1 MQREK
6 EVLQQQQEDYEEQ
19 ICDLQQQLHEKFKP
33 SQQLYV
39 PPVSPERCYATGK
52 GLEIA
57 ILGENSTAVVHAVD
71 EEGRGHDMPLE
82 NIHCELMSEADN
94 TIFKCKVEKKNSH
107 YEVSYQPTHNGNHQL
122 SIRVEGVHIRG
133 SPFTVV
139 VKTPVHLRPRNLLG
153 VRSVCTMVLFS
164 IVLATLTMVK
174 LPIHTPIRTPIKIIK
189 QSVEVS
195 NQSEVGVWGVLQPLG
210 IAVRENGEIVIVER
224 GNHCVSIFAPNG
236 TKIRAF
242 GTKGSAQG
250 QFDHP
255 YGVAID
261 SAGNF
266 LVVDHWKHCVQK
278 FTAEGEFLK
287 AVGGKG
293 SEQLSPTGIG
303 INHKNKKVYICDNSN
318 HQVQILN
325 DDLTFFRSFG
335 SRGSGEGLF
344 NYPWDVAFDS
354 TGSVYIVDSSNHC
367 IQVFTPEGRFVRK
380 FGKEGS
386 GKGELKW
393 PSSVSIDSND
403 IVYVADKDNHR
414 VSIFTRQGDFVRSF
428 GIEGAKPGEFNQP
441 WAVTVDCPLIG
452 TSGLLYVSDKNNN
465 RVQIFQ
471 MSL

>member
-1 MQREK
+1 MP
-6 EVLQQQQEDYEEQ
+6 LQQQQFENVRN
-19 ICDLQQQLHEKFKP
+19 KFDTWE
-33 SQQLYV
+33 SSNL
-39 PPVSPERCYATGK
+39 S
-52 GLEIA
+52 A
-57 ILGENSTAVVHAVD
+57 ILDTSKMKASVDLKLLNLCRACQVRPVVLILIV
-71 EEGRGHDMPLE
+71 LTTWL
-82 NIHCELMSEADN
+82 IYL
-94 TIFKCKVEKKNSH
+94 
-107 YEVSYQPTHNGNHQL
+107 
-122 SIRVEGVHIRG
+122 G
-133 SPFTVV
+133 SQVV
-139 VKTPVHLRPRNLLG
+139 VKYIQRPETP
-153 VRSVCTMVLFS
+153 T
-164 IVLATLTMVK
+164 
-174 LPIHTPIRTPIKIIK
+174 KIIK
-189 QSVEVS
+189 GVS
-195 NQSEVGVWGVLQPLG
+195 EPWGV
-210 IAVRENGEIVIVER
+210 AVRSNGEIVVAEW
-224 GNHCVSIFAPNG
+224 GDHCVSIFDHNG
-236 TKIRAF
+236 KKIRTF
-242 GTKGSAQG
+242 GTYGSALG
-250 QFDHP
+250 QFNHSC
-255 YGVAID
+255 GVAID
-261 SAGNF
+261 STGNI
-266 LVVDHWKHCVQK
+266 LVADKGNHRIQM

-354 TGSVYIVDSSNHC
+354 TGNVYIVDSSNHC